1 MIRKLFFSKN
11 KSLVEKL
18 LFFFFCIYPISFLTG
33 NFLIN
38 FFSIIIFILFLLSLL
53 LDKIKIVDEN
63 KLLIFLLIFLF
74 ITLVI
79 NLVFSNN
86 ISLTY
91 PRVLKFIII
100 IGFVLSFRQLIR
112 VFNYKEM
119 NQLYKFWAVILLIV
133 IADLIFEF
141 LFESNMLGFK
151 SYIPGRLS
159 SFMGSKVPEASELVI
174 GNFFSAFCLIVLSY
188 IHLNY
193 KNKSINI
200 FIALFFIF
208 ISFLIGERSNF
219 VKTSIIITLFIF
231 FVYDIKLKFKL
242 LSIPIIF
249 LLFFSVLMLNENYKL
264 RYFNQISKIFNK
276 NGINLYLEN
285 SVYGAHYNVAEKI
298 FKDNPIFGVGIKNF
312 RVESFSDKY
321 HNLDH
326 KFNDRRGNTHPHQIH
341 YELLAETGLFGY
353 LSFII
358 FIFISLYLFYI
369 SYKKNKN
376 VYQFSGM
383 LFVAVNLV
391 PLLPTGSFFSTY
403 SAGLFWINY
412 SIMMGYL
419 SKDTKF

>member
-1 MIRKLFFSKN
+1 MIKELVFSKN

-38 FFSIIIFILFLLSLL
+38 LFSIIIFILFLFGLL
-53 LDKIKIVDEN
+53 LNKIRIGDEN
-63 KLLIFLLIFLF
+63 KLLIFLIVFLF
-74 ITLVI
+74 ITLLI
-79 NLVFSNN
+79 NLIFSNN

-100 IGFVLSFRQLIR
+100 FGFILSFRQLIR
-112 VFNYKEM
+112 SFSRTEM
-119 NQLYKFWAVILLIV
+119 NQLYKFWSIIFLIV
-133 IADLIFEF
+133 VTDLIFEF
-141 LFESNMLGFK
+141 FFKTNMLGFK
-151 SYIPGRLS
+151 SYIPGRLA
-159 SFMGSKVPEASELVI
+159 SFTGSELVI
-174 GNFFSAFCLIVLSY
+174 GHFFSAFSLIVLSY

-193 KNKSINI
+193 KNRSINI
-200 FIALFFIF
+200 FIALFFILM
-208 ISFLIGERSNF
+208 SFLIGERSNF
-219 VKTSIIITLFIF
+219 IKTIIISTIFIF
-231 FVYDIKLKFKL
+231 FIYDIKLKIKL
-242 LSIPIIF
+242 FSISIIF
-249 LLFFSVLMLNENYKL
+249 LLFITVLNLNENYKL
-264 RYFNQISKIFNK
+264 RYFKQLSNLLNK

-285 SVYGAHYNVAEKI
+285 SVYGAHYSVAKEI

-321 HNLDH
+321 HIDH
-326 KFNDRRGNTHPHQIH
+326 KWNDRRGNTHPHQFH

-353 LSFII
+353 LSFMI
-358 FIFISLYLFYI
+358 FIFISFYLFFK
-369 SYKKNKN
+369 SYRKNKN

-383 LFVAVNLV
+383 LFVLINLI

-412 SIMMGYL
+412 SIMIGYL

>member
-419 SKDTKF
+419 NKDAKF